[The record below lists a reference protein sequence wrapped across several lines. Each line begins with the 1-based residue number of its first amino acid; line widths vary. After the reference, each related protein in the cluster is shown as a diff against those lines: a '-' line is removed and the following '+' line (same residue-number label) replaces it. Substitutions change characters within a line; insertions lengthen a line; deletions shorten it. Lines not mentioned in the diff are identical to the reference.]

1 MNVHNS
7 SFGLTTSARVYTVF
21 AANFFFSNAQ
31 ILFQFSTSVYILNF
45 ISYLNLQTSVGF
57 LASVL
62 AACIS
67 GWKEFQGTYAPLL
80 IPAVPICYFPAVQ

>member
-1 MNVHNS
+1 MYIILPLALPPLPGFIPS
-7 SFGLTTSARVYTVF
+7 LLLI
-21 AANFFFSNAQ
+21 FFFSNAQ